1 MSAGPAQAR
10 TRMKIFERMRAKK
23 TPNDAPPT
31 PIGLR
36 AVTVPLAG
44 RGASIAS
51 DSRQPTEDDD
61 SVDRFRFS
69 RDRSAS
75 RPSKDIDCR
84 SSAGSSPRASVA
96 ARPQARPVC
105 VFMTAPVDGGE
116 VLANRYKAVWGI
128 ATGSCQA
135 TGDDEDTKDTG
146 DADGSSPDGHPCEPR
161 HSARLHATERAS
173 RVPSHSRRC
182 CHSHSRL
189 AAVLGLRPTEGCDC
203 SSDDELVDIGRIR
216 CPFRRT
222 DRSASRPNEE
232 TDCGSSETDCGS
244 SGSSEEFDPLRDV
257 LGNRFKAVHGIE
269 PPSLERAEGGL
280 SAAALL
286 VD

>member
-1 MSAGPAQAR
+1 MNCGTSATSIVYEDGKVECFGNWLAVR
-10 TRMKIFERMRAKK
+10 GCK
-23 TPNDAPPT
+23 TTNYD
-31 PIGLR
+31 G
-36 AVTVPLAG
+36 
-44 RGASIAS
+44 
-51 DSRQPTEDDD
+51 
-61 SVDRFRFS
+61 F
-69 RDRSAS
+69 
-75 RPSKDIDCR
+75 DCIR
-84 SSAGSSPRASVA
+84 EPQLVA

-280 SAAALL
+280 SA
-286 VD
+286 VVTE